1 MSDATHAPNAL
12 ALFSDMTG
20 ALAAE
25 TARAA
30 GAPTA
35 LVSITFDM
43 MGEGQPAATRVEVVR
58 ATKSL
63 VFSQGDILD
72 SAGRRLLAAT
82 AVHKILK

>member
-1 MSDATHAPNAL
+1 MTQATKAPSET
-12 ALFSDMTG
+12 ALFSEMTG

-43 MGEGQPAATRVEVVR
+43 MGEGQPAATRVDIVR

-63 VFSQGDILD
+63 VFSQGDMLD
-72 SAGRRLLAAT
+72 GAGQRLLAAT
-82 AVHKILK
+82 AVHKILR